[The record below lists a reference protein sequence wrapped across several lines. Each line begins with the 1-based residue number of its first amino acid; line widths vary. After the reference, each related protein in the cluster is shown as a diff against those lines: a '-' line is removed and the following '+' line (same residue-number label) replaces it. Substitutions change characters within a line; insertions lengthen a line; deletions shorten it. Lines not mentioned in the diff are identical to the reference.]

1 MIWAELFKDAI
12 ACRIQLLKVWTR
24 RFVQTDLDYLNKPR
38 SNQKQDIRK
47 AAFSV
52 LCIDIL

>member
-24 RFVQTDLDYLNKPR
+24 RFVQTDLDCLNKPR